1 MLMGPNLRRFVLF
14 AHVATSV
21 GWLGAVAVFLAL
33 GIAAAA
39 GGDPQTVRAIFLV
52 MPAAGWA
59 ALVPLAA
66 LSLLTG
72 LIQSMATAWGLVRHY
87 WVLFKLLI
95 NIAGLAVLLAYMQT
109 LTYLAGLAADPAFT
123 TTALG
128 DMRRS
133 PMVHSLLALLLLVA
147 ATALAVYK
155 PRGMTA
161 YGQRKQQQRV
171 RRSMHAGVMT

>member
-1 MLMGPNLRRFVLF
+1 MMMGPKARRFVLF
-14 AHVATSV
+14 THVTTSV

-33 GIAAAA
+33 GLTATVSD
-39 GGDPQTVRAIFLV
+39 DPQTVRAIFLV

-72 LIQSMATAWGLVRHY
+72 LIQSLGTVWGLVRHY

-95 NIAGLAVLLAYMQT
+95 NLAGLVVLLAYMQT
-109 LTYLAGLAADPAFT
+109 LTYLAGLAADPAFQ
-123 TTALG
+123 AGSLG

-133 PMVHSLLALLLLVA
+133 PLIHSVLALLLLLA
-147 ATALAVYK
+147 ATVLAVYK
-155 PRGMTA
+155 PRGLTA
-161 YGQRKQQQRV
+161 YGHRQQEHRV
-171 RRSMHAGVMT
+171 RAGAMSTAG